1 MAASLVSAALRA
13 LGLEEHLDPDTYGD
27 VFASLCAEPDPEAA
41 VASMLSLLVAWDPER
56 VRETA
61 QALVKASR
69 DPSAVDALRARVED
83 ERRAVEEAE
92 VKEKEAAERRRRADV
107 EAATA
112 AAAAAAEAARE
123 KDEAETLRLL
133 AAAAAPF
140 RPPSPLAATAAA
152 LVVRP
157 RRAPRAEPPSVLDPE
172 ARICRHFLA
181 GSCLRSDCA
190 FSHDL
195 SRTPCRFWAAASS
208 SSSGGASSSSW
219 SSSSS
224 SSSSGPDGGDVGFC
238 SAGDSCPFLH
248 AIAGAGGC
256 VVDVR
261 DVEEEGEVEGEGEG
275 VVAGGSAGTLAGADW
290 DALFRHAQLQA
301 LDADQD
307 DEDENGGAAGVDLDD
322 VAAFPPLAGGAA
334 ASSAPSRLATSVAAP
349 HIRTSTLGARLI
361 LQALGDAFPL
371 MAPSDL
377 ESCFVEAGGGLE
389 AAAALVTARTGMRP
403 VEGALRPRRI
413 AAATPSASSSSS
425 SSTTT
430 NGGAGSVGDAVAR
443 AVAASVSRVATG
455 ALISSLYTAH
465 REEAASLARS
475 RNAAFD
481 RATQAF
487 LAGKGDEAARFSKQ
501 GRALDARMRAAHAA
515 AASSIF
521 TSRNSDGASGVVVD
535 VPAAG
540 LVRVSVPVYDLHGLH
555 PSEAVTVAEE
565 AVEVARGRAAAG
577 GGGAAASARGWVALL
592 VGAGHHSNRRGKGGR
607 SLADAVRDALGG
619 SGVGAEVFGREEGL
633 LVVRG

>member
-107 EAATA
+107 EAAAA

-157 RRAPRAEPPSVLDPE
+157 RRSPRAEPPSVLEPE

-208 SSSGGASSSSW
+208 CA
-219 SSSSS
+219 S

-248 AIAGAGGC
+248 ALAGAGGC
-256 VVDVR
+256 VIDVR
-261 DVEEEGEVEGEGEG
+261 DVEEEGDVEGEGEG

-301 LDADQD
+301 LDADED

-334 ASSAPSRLATSVAAP
+334 ASSAAPSRLATSVAAP

-413 AAATPSASSSSS
+413 AAATPSASSSSA
-425 SSTTT
+425 TTT
-430 NGGAGSVGDAVAR
+430 GGAGSVGDAVAR

-521 TSRNSDGASGVVVD
+521 SSRNSDGASGVVVD

-592 VGAGHHSNRRGKGGR
+592 VGAGHHSNRRGKGGG

-619 SGVGAEVFGREEGL
+619 SGVGADVFGREEGL